1 MKHFVFSLLCGIL
14 VFFSCG
20 KNTQEAQEAEVKV
33 SSVSLNDSS
42 VSLVVG
48 ETVQLRASIQPS
60 NATEKDI
67 TWASS
72 EQSVATVSNSGLV
85 TAVAE
90 GSATITASAGGK
102 SAECKVNVAK
112 KVIDVTSVELNK
124 TSLELV
130 EGESETLIAT
140 VKPDDATD
148 KTVMWSS
155 SNPMI
160 ASVSNGQVVANSL
173 GETFITASVASL
185 SAKCKVTIRQAPPA
199 GATDMGLSVYWAS
212 CNLEANKPEQY
223 GGFFAWGETK
233 SKKSFTKKNYSFDWY
248 SSHGGWGNDMIL
260 YPNEDAAHVIL
271 GGRWRMPTRL
281 EWDELVNSCDWIW
294 TVINTEEGNV
304 SGFKVVS
311 RINGQSIFIPAAGC
325 NSALTVFNSD
335 SEWTDKGRL
344 GCYWTSSM
352 CVKQYSSRDIS
363 YGPYRMLFKFDEEDF
378 EEEVHK
384 TSLYTSPEHGLTIR
398 PVCE

>member
-1 MKHFVFSLLCGIL
+1 MKHFVFPLLCGIL

-20 KNTQEAQEAEVKV
+20 KNTQEAEVKV

-72 EQSVATVSNSGLV
+72 KQSVATVSNSGLV

-102 SAECKVNVAK
+102 SATCSITVSKGVVA
-112 KVIDVTSVELNK
+112 VTSVALNK
-124 TSLELV
+124 TTLELT
-130 EGESETLIAT
+130 EGDSETLTAT

-233 SKKSFTKKNYSFDWY
+233 SKKSFTITNYSFDWS
-248 SSHGGWGNDMIL
+248 SSHGGWINDKIL

-281 EWDELVNSCDWIW
+281 EWDELVNSCDWRW
-294 TVINTEEGNV
+294 TFINNV

-325 NSALTVFNSD
+325 YSAFQSD
-335 SEWTDKGRL
+335 SELGDEGRL

-352 CVKQYSSRDIS
+352 CVEQYSLRDYS
-363 YGPYRMLFKFDEEDF
+363 YGPYRMMFDGEYF
-378 EEEVHK
+378 YKVNK
-384 TSLYTSPEHGLTIR
+384 TSLYTSPEDGLTIR

>member
-1 MKHFVFSLLCGIL
+1 MKHFVFPLLCGIL

-20 KNTQEAQEAEVKV
+20 KNTQEAEVKV

-72 EQSVATVSNSGLV
+72 KQSVATVSNSGLV

-102 SAECKVNVAK
+102 SATCSITVSKGVVA
-112 KVIDVTSVELNK
+112 VTSVALNE
-124 TSLELV
+124 TTLELT
-130 EGESETLIAT
+130 EGDSETLTAT

-233 SKKSFTKKNYSFDWY
+233 SKKSFTITNYSFDWS
-248 SSHGGWGNDMIL
+248 SSHGGWINDKIL

-281 EWDELVNSCDWIW
+281 EWDELVNSCDWRW
-294 TVINTEEGNV
+294 TFINNV

-325 NSALTVFNSD
+325 YSAFQSD
-335 SEWTDKGRL
+335 SELGDEGRL

-352 CVKQYSSRDIS
+352 CLEQYSLRDYS
-363 YGPYRMLFKFDEEDF
+363 YGPYR
-378 EEEVHK
+378 
-384 TSLYTSPEHGLTIR
+384 
-398 PVCE
+398 